1 MALAITSEPL
11 PLQVEPDG
19 TIRVGN
25 SRVVLDLVIQCF
37 LEGWTAEEIATQY
50 DTLDL
55 GDVYSVLGYY
65 LRHRDE
71 IDQFM
76 QERRRQADELRAK
89 IEAWQESRGFD
100 RAGLRARL
108 LARLADKSGKSDP

>member
-1 MALAITSEPL
+1 MALAISSDPVPL
-11 PLQVEPDG
+11 RVEPDG
-19 TIRVGN
+19 TIRVGD
-25 SRVVLDLVIQCF
+25 SRVVLDLVIRCF

-55 GDVYSVLGYY
+55 GDVYFALGYY
-65 LRHRDE
+65 LRHKDE
-71 IDQFM
+71 IDQYI
-76 QERRRQADELRAK
+76 QERRQQAEELRAE

-108 LARLADKSGKSDP
+108 LARVEDKSGKSEA